1 MIKVKFYSAE
11 HRRSCFPRR
20 SAAFGARNLGG
31 VARLRPRE
39 LVFDGAAK
47 VFGFGIVALF
57 FISGCSRAPSTEES
71 NSGVD
76 AAVWRT
82 IDAEFASPPA
92 EFRMVQNCGHEGAVP
107 PIEKMRDAGIGG
119 VMLFMSKHNYLR
131 NEQAWTNMLTSIRL
145 AKEAGMQVWV
155 ADDNG
160 YPSGQAGGLVVE
172 VDPAFELRVLSPVV
186 RRGQGPQTIRMD
198 LPPTAEKFVS
208 AMIYPEK
215 DGQPVYADGV
225 AVAISGNR
233 LVATGLDGP
242 WVLHAFAVKINNDAG
257 SPAVGTAS
265 PETGFGNT
273 GHYPNL
279 LDSAAMEKFV
289 DLTHAEYAR
298 RLGSLTKQI
307 DLFYSNEPQ
316 LGTTWFT
323 NGERQ
328 GGEVFLSWVSELP
341 QRFDEDHGYDL
352 MPLLPALFGGDNDEA
367 RLVRR
372 HFHQTVGAMLAENFS
387 GRIGAWAEKHGVG
400 STGHPL
406 LEESMLF
413 HVASYGDFFKFVEPM
428 QVLACDVPM
437 PDGQSY
443 NANPLHFGASWNYW
457 MPKFLS
463 SVAQAKDRK
472 DVVALLDPIVART
485 VHDLVLP
492 AQKIRRIVNLA
503 AFCGVNR
510 FTNYL
515 FWDQYDPA
523 DYRALNEYIGRLC
536 LVLQGARSA
545 ATVAVYYPIETLQ
558 AEFLP
563 AAAVWSPEF
572 WPKVWQRIVERIKD
586 QDEVARSLVLRGIDF
601 NWLHGDWIREGHV
614 EDGVLIAANGRYTT
628 IVMPEVELLPLDVAE
643 KLARFEKG
651 GGKIIWVKS
660 LPQLGDTPA
669 EHEKVRGLF
678 SGQKT
683 VQPTDVTTAI
693 GPVLPPGFD
702 LRTGGTPL
710 TARFVRDGRRI
721 NFLVNYRDKPMDVP
735 LESASNA
742 PLAVQVYNPADGSIT
757 ARQTPTTVTIAPQSS
772 LLVVDAAAKP

>member
-1 MIKVKFYSAE
+1 MKLCSAE
-11 HRRSCFPRR
+11 CIRSCFPRR
-20 SAAFGARNLGG
+20 SPAFGARKLGG
-31 VARLRPRE
+31 VAHLRPRE

-47 VFGFGIVALF
+47 VVGLGIVALLF
-57 FISGCSRAPSTEES
+57 VSGCTRAPSAEES

-92 EFRMVQNCGHEGAVP
+92 EFRMVQNCGHEGVIP

-172 VDPAFELRVLSPVV
+172 ADPAFELRVLTPVV
-186 RRGQGPQTIRMD
+186 QRGQGPQTICMD
-198 LPPTAEKFVS
+198 LPPTGEKFVS

-215 DGQPVYADGV
+215 DGQPLYAGGV
-225 AVAISGNR
+225 PVAISGNS
-233 LVATGLDGP
+233 LEATGLYGS
-242 WVLHAFAVKINNDAG
+242 WVLQAFAVKINNDAG
-257 SPAVGTAS
+257 SPAAGTAS

-273 GHYPNL
+273 GHYPNP
-279 LDSAAMEKFV
+279 LDPAAMEKFV

-298 RLGSLTKQI
+298 RLGSLTNQI

-323 NGERQ
+323 NGERP

-341 QRFDEDHGYDL
+341 QRFREDHGYDL

-372 HFHQTVGAMLAENFS
+372 HYHQTVGAMLAENYS
-387 GRIGAWAEKHGVG
+387 GRIGAWAEKHGVA
-400 STGHPL
+400 STGHPI

-413 HVASYGDFFKFVEPM
+413 HVAGYGDFFKFVEPM
-428 QVLACDVPM
+428 RVLACDVPM
-437 PDGQSY
+437 PDGESY
-443 NANPLHFGASWNYW
+443 DANPTHFGASWNYW

-472 DVVALLDPIVART
+472 DVVALTDPIVART
-485 VHDLVLP
+485 DHDLALP
-492 AQKIRRIVNLA
+492 AQKIRRIVNMA

-510 FTNYL
+510 FTNYF

-523 DYRALNEYIGRLC
+523 DYRALNEYVGRLC

-545 ATVAVYYPIETLQ
+545 ATVAVYYPIETFQ

-572 WPKVWQRIVERIKD
+572 WPEAWQRMVERIKD
-586 QDEVARSLVLRGIDF
+586 QNEVARSLVLRGIDF
-601 NWLHGDWIREGHV
+601 NWLHGDWIREGRV
-614 EDGVLIAANGRYTT
+614 DDGALIAANGRYTT

-651 GGKIIWVKS
+651 GGQIIWVKS
-660 LPQLGDTPA
+660 LPRLGDTPA
-669 EHEKVRGLF
+669 EHAKVRGLF
-678 SGQKT
+678 AGRKT
-683 VQPTDVTTAI
+683 VQPVRVSTAI

-710 TARFVRDGRRI
+710 IARFVRDGRRI
-721 NFLVNYRDKPMDVP
+721 NYLVNYRDKPMDVP
-735 LESASNA
+735 LESTTNS
-742 PLAVQVYNPADGSIT
+742 PLALQVYNPADGSIT
-757 ARQTPTTVTIAPQSS
+757 SHQTPATVTIAAQSS
-772 LLVVDAAAKP
+772 LFVMDAVAKH